1 MLVLNPKE
9 LPLVHQYYSPSQEE
23 VQWAEEMLALA
34 HEAEQNGA
42 GVAVKNEK
50 FIGPPM
56 VKMAK
61 GILNKQNLISS
72 KSSC

>member
-1 MLVLNPKE
+1 
-9 LPLVHQYYSPSQEE
+9 
-23 VQWAEEMLALA
+23 MLALA

-61 GILNKQNLISS
+61 GILNKQKLISS